1 VGQFEFSRP
10 DFMLHRSTQMTDTVP
25 MVGKGKRPRDTNQ
38 LAKWIVDQSTGG
50 IVDPDSGKNPAAVA
64 LGRLGGLKGGKARAN
79 KLSSR
84 KRKSIAEKA
93 AKARWAKP

>member
-1 VGQFEFSRP
+1 
-10 DFMLHRSTQMTDTVP
+10 

-38 LAKWIVDQSTGG
+38 LAKWIVDQSTGETP
-50 IVDPDSGKNPAAVA
+50 DPGSGKNPAAVA
-64 LGRLGGLKGGKARAN
+64 LGRLGGLKGGKARAT

-93 AKARWAKP
+93 AKARWARH